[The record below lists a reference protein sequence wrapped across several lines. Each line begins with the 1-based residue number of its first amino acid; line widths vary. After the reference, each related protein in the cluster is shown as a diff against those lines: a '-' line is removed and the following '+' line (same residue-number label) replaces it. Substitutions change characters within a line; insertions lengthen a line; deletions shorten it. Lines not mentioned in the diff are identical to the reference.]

1 MQNDQDCVL
10 ILWEI
15 PVWKLMQL
23 PNLKLILNQFSG
35 ISNKEGREIIKS
47 TYEGIIIL
55 FGNELDVRMD
65 LESGGTINGIKKARE
80 KH

>member
-15 PVWKLMQL
+15 PVWELMQL

-35 ISNKEGREIIKS
+35 ISNKEGREIINPLMK
-47 TYEGIIIL
+47 E
-55 FGNELDVRMD
+55 
-65 LESGGTINGIKKARE
+65 
-80 KH
+80 